1 MTDLKT
7 ILEWL
12 ETATTEELASLLALV
27 ELRLETDMA

>member
-1 MTDLKT
+1 MNDLKT

-12 ETATTEELASLLALV
+12 KTATAEELASLLVLV